1 MNTNVIESEN
11 YVEGVE
17 KEDLYDGLTQKE
29 LEQIE
34 LSKKETRAGLWFS
47 HSEVQQDAKARYGNK
62 MVIGGQDKLA

>member
-11 YVEGVE
+11 YVEGVK

-34 LSKKETRAGLWFS
+34 LSKKETRTGLWFS

-62 MVIGGQDKLA
+62 MVIEG

>member
-47 HSEVQQDAKARYGNK
+47 HSEVQKEARERYGSE
-62 MVIGGQDKLA
+62 MVVKG

>member
-62 MVIGGQDKLA
+62 MVIEG